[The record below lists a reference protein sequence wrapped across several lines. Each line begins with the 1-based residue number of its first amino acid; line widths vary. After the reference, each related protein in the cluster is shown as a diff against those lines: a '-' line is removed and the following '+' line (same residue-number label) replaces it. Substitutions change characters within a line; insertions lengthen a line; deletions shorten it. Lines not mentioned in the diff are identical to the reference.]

1 MNRNL
6 VGTLLAIA
14 MASTSAMAAGT
25 SSTSSGGSSAF
36 ALGLQFGG
44 ADGQD
49 GYSGFSGITA
59 RVGRERTIEG
69 VLAFNG
75 STWILNGNFL
85 VHSRNMFRQ
94 DPISELKFY
103 GGFGLGVWTGGDGG
117 FWAQVP
123 LGVDIGF
130 SIPVEASLY
139 IAPGIDI
146 APHTDSNVHY
156 GLGLRYWFQ

>member
-6 VGTLLAIA
+6 AGALLAIA
-14 MASTSAMAAGT
+14 MASTSAMAAT
-25 SSTSSGGSSAF
+25 SSSSSGGSAF
-36 ALGLQFGG
+36 ALGFQFGG
-44 ADGQD
+44 ANGQN
-49 GYSGFSGITA
+49 GSSGFSGLTA
-59 RVGRERTIEG
+59 RVGRDRTIEG
-69 VLAFNG
+69 VLAFDG
-75 STWILNGNFL
+75 SSWIANGNFL
-85 VHSRNMFRQ
+85 VHSRNMFHQ

-117 FWAQVP
+117 FWVQVP

-130 SIPVEASLY
+130 AIPVEASLY
-139 IAPGIDI
+139 IAPGIDV